1 MKITTDNKPR
11 CLMSWREIDAKS
23 QPDFD
28 YIDEDDRHNDRFV
41 KYKGE
46 WYDTHDTQRI
56 VVAKDLKFPVG
67 WATYVEP
74 DDPLAKWHVIITESY
89 FSGIV
94 FRFVDDLCVIV
105 GRYCT

>member
-11 CLMSWREIDAKS
+11 CLMSWHEIDAKS

-28 YIDEDDRHNDRFV
+28 YIDDDDRFTARFV

-46 WYDTHDTQRI
+46 WYDAIDTQAIR
-56 VVAKDLKFPVG
+56 VSQKHHQPMG
-67 WATYVEP
+67 WAMYVEP

>member
-11 CLMSWREIDAKS
+11 CLMSWHEIDAKS
-23 QPDFD
+23 QPDFE
-28 YIDEDDRHNDRFV
+28 YIDNVERYNERFV

-46 WYDTHDTQRI
+46 WYDTHDTQ
-56 VVAKDLKFPVG
+56 ALTAEGLKFPMG
-67 WATYVEP
+67 WAMHVEP
-74 DDPLAKWHVIITESY
+74 DSPLAKWHTIQSDSF